1 MVTLDHIK
9 PVYGFVDPAAGKTDL
24 AMKRVRARSAI
35 VIGGQDDL
43 GRVFILH
50 AWAERCSTEKLIEA
64 MYRLTAQ
71 YDLKTL
77 GVEAN
82 GLQALF
88 SDAVI
93 RDAKLAG
100 KRLPVAPVYQPTRTE
115 KDFRIRTTLQP
126 LLANGK
132 ILIQPHMAEL
142 RLEIENFP
150 MHPTKD
156 LIDAL
161 ASLCRLMPPKDP
173 QLVRDGES
181 EALARYL
188 SNTGAPWEAVE
199 AALMKGIA

>member
-1 MVTLDHIK
+1 MLTVDHIR
-9 PVYGFVDPAAGKTDL
+9 PLYGFVDPAAGKTDQ

-50 AWAERCSTEKLIEA
+50 AWAARCPTEKLIDE
-64 MYRLTAQ
+64 MYSLTDRYQ
-71 YDLKTL
+71 LKTL

-100 KRLPVAPVYQPTRTE
+100 RKLPVAPIYQPTRTE

-126 LLANGK
+126 LLSNGK
-132 ILIQPHMAEL
+132 VFVQPSMIEL
-142 RLEIENFP
+142 RQEIENFP

-156 LIDAL
+156 LVDAL

-173 QLVRDGES
+173 QLVRDNEAV
-181 EALARYL
+181 ALARYL
-188 SNTGAPWEAVE
+188 QASGAPWPAVE
-199 AALMKGIA
+199 EALLKGV